1 MNGVHDMGGM
11 HGMGPVE
18 IEKNEPVFHSDWEA
32 RVHALNLACGF
43 HRKWNI
49 DMGRHSRERI
59 PPAEYL
65 AFSYY
70 EKWLRGL
77 EMLLVENGLVT
88 PKELETCRAES
99 KASGA
104 SVLRAPE
111 VARRPSRSA
120 ARRRGAG
127 VQRAVGSAGLRDDGF
142 AARARRLRL
151 ARMGRRARGRARRG
165 ERPRRAGRR
174 QPLLRALA
182 RRAGEA
188 RRPEKAH
195 RGKRAG
201 TARGRMGRSGTPDCA
216 RQAGRAAA
224 PPMKRRAPEV
234 RS

>member
-104 SVLRAPE
+104 SVLRASE
-111 VARRPSRSA
+111 VA
-120 ARRRGAG
+120 GF
-127 VQRAVGSAGLRDDGF
+127 LRV
-142 AARARRLRL
+142 RRL
-151 ARMGRRARGRARRG
+151 ARMDDDVPATRYRPSPRPLPSRLPPLEYPGHVEIRRVSTTGAVSWRHTLFVS
-165 ERPRRAGRR
+165 E
-174 QPLLRALA
+174 ALA
-182 RRAGEA
+182 GEHIA
-188 RRPEKAH
+188 FEEVDDGIWTVRFATVVLGRFDERHH
-195 RGKRAG
+195 RIHPIAAF
-201 TARGRMGRSGTPDCA
+201 TVGRSPASPA
-216 RQAGRAAA
+216 RA
-224 PPMKRRAPEV
+224 
-234 RS
+234 